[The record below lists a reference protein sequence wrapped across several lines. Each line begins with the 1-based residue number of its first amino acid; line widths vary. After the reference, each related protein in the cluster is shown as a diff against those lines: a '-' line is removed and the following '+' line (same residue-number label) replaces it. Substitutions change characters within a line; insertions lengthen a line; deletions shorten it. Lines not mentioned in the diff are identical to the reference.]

1 MSTASDVKQVPPLED
16 FSYQKIKDFYSGAVV
31 SAPTKQ
37 LQGLYTKDRNSFVEQ
52 RFDANSAISAMF
64 TAETTIIQKLNMG
77 VCQNLKRL
85 LIRLNV
91 TSSGATAVFAPT
103 PLWFKRI
110 EIYNAQQSKIQVIHP
125 EEMLFKLNQIAEK
138 EDREAIKQLCHFGKD
153 SWTSPTAPH
162 QFASGETRDV
172 WLPIMSVL
180 DQANL
185 NFRYVKDWV
194 EFRFVTRG
202 DIVESGSG
210 VPAVNSIHFVIEE
223 RNLSGDTDAI
233 YRSMIWNDL
242 KRYNYL
248 DCYRF
253 SHVSN
258 TALTSGTEYTVP
270 LSSIP
275 PCFSPFMLIAMRQSS
290 TIDQNASSL
299 DLSSYVNIG
308 PGGRI
313 QLRYG
318 SNNIME
324 ISGGVNVDL
333 LYRTLSQK
341 YVKGDLLQKF
351 PLYLMSFADSVDG
364 PLNGRFTNGYYRM
377 DGNSN
382 QQLVLVPQAGTAC
395 IQVIDASATNPAP
408 DSGFYALSY
417 KECTT
422 ATLAHSADAA
432 TIKAALEALPS
443 FKRENLTVTV
453 TQAFSTAGT
462 LTFTFPVRCG
472 NVDSLIQMH
481 PYSANDGGV
490 ATSFTAAL
498 SQRGVPG
505 IVTSQTHV
513 IDIFVFY
520 YKELYTKQGVLVDK
534 KVYDA

>member
-125 EEMLFKLNQIAEK
+125 EEMLFKLNQIAER

-153 SWTSPTAPH
+153 AWTSPTAPH

-364 PLNGRFTNGYYRM
+364 PLNGRFTNGYYRF

-382 QQLVLVPQAGTAC
+382 QQLVIQPVAATAC
-395 IQVIDASATNPAP
+395 VQTITAAATVQP
-408 DSGFYALSY
+408 DGGQFQLVY

-422 ATLAHSADAA
+422 DALAYNESAAN
-432 TIKAALEALPS
+432 IKAALEALPS
-443 FKRENLTVTV
+443 FKRDNLTVTV
-453 TQAFSTAGT
+453 TQAFSVAGT
-462 LTFTFPVRCG
+462 LVFTFAARCG
-472 NVDSLIQMH
+472 NVDHLIKMI
-481 PYSANDGGV
+481 PVSANDGGV
-490 ATSFTAAL
+490 FCDPISTLTT
-498 SQRGVPG
+498 RGIPG